1 MAPLWGATDSD
12 ESKPKNFTTAEK
24 RDIYANNSGWVRV
37 AGTEKSGNDNTS
49 ADPEILVAIGELATS
64 LGQATISS
72 VRFTTTDVDASAGG
86 TLTAAVEFNE
96 QVTVATAA
104 PILVV
109 TNSQAG
115 GGSAANFS
123 LTMNGS
129 LPVTN
134 DTLTFSATLTGGDG
148 KQVADDVLSI
158 GAQSVNLNG
167 GTVVDTI
174 GGGNAEMAISAA
186 QGTAAGT
193 ITVVA

>member
-1 MAPLWGATDSD
+1 
-12 ESKPKNFTTAEK
+12 
-24 RDIYANNSGWVRV
+24 
-37 AGTEKSGNDNTS
+37 
-49 ADPEILVAIGELATS
+49 
-64 LGQATISS
+64 
-72 VRFTTTDVDASAGG
+72 
-86 TLTAAVEFNE
+86 
-96 QVTVATAA
+96 
-104 PILVV
+104 
-109 TNSQAG
+109 
-115 GGSAANFS
+115 
-123 LTMNGS
+123 MNGS

-158 GAQSVNLNG
+158 GAQSINLNG